1 MTKEQIRYDKYNFF
15 DKLVHVVFKEVVYTR
30 FSCQNII
37 VKDFKILSKI
47 YSLQSKYPLNVFI
60 LSWHKIMPVFFFHKL
75 NRLYTVL

>member
-15 DKLVHVVFKEVVYTR
+15 DKLVHVAFKEVVYTR

-47 YSLQSKYPLNVFI
+47 YSLQSMFI
-60 LSWHKIMPVFFFHKL
+60 LSWHKIMPGFFFHKL